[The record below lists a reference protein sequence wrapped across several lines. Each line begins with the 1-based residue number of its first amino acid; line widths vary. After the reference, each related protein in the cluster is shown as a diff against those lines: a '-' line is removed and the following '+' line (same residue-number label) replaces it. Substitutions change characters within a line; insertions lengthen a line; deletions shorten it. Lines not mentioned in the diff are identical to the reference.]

1 MPPPTE
7 TILMVLLG
15 SLAGG
20 FINGLAGFGTALFAL
35 GFFLSVMP
43 PIQAVAVVAV
53 LSVASSLRGLWL
65 VRSTMRT
72 QARRILLFV
81 LPGIAG
87 IPVGIAVL
95 TFLDARTLKLAVAG
109 FLLLYG
115 SYFIMRR
122 SLPQVDYP
130 VRALDAMVG
139 LLGGILGG
147 AASLSGALPTLWC
160 SMRPWSK
167 VEIRCVLQSFNAVIL
182 GTTAAALWLRGAI
195 APDTPILLVIAVPT
209 ALLSSQLGIAAFA
222 RIPEQHFRRLLVG
235 LCLLAGI
242 ALLLREIA

>member
-1 MPPPTE
+1 MPPPPE

-15 SLAGG
+15 GLAGG

-43 PIQAVAVVAV
+43 PTQAVAVVAV
-53 LSVASSLRGLWL
+53 LSVASSMRGLWL
-65 VRSTMRT
+65 VRDTVRV
-72 QARRILLFV
+72 QAGRILRFV
-81 LPGIAG
+81 LPGVVG

-95 TFLDARTLKLAVAG
+95 ALLDARTLKLAVAG
-109 FLLLYG
+109 FLLVYG
-115 SYFIMRR
+115 GYFILRR
-122 SLPQVDYP
+122 PLPQFEHPARP
-130 VRALDAMVG
+130 VDAMVG

-182 GTTAAALWLRGAI
+182 GTTAAALWMRGAI
-195 APDTPILLVIAVPT
+195 APETPILMAIAVPA
-209 ALLSSQLGIAAFA
+209 ALLSSHLGIAAFR

-235 LCLLAGI
+235 LCLFAGVV
-242 ALLLREIA
+242 LLLREIV